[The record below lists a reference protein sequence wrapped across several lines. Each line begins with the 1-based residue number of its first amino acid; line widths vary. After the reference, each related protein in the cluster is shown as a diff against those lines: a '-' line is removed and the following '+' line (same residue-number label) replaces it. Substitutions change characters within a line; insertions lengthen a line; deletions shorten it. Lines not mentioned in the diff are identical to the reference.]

1 MMNAAKETFD
11 MDAGDLEIFT
21 AVAESGGISKAALI
35 LNTVQSNVTQ
45 RIRLLEDELGVPL
58 FHRHSRGVTLTGA
71 GTRLVPYAERIGHLI
86 CEAKEALK
94 DGPNPGGKIR
104 IGALET
110 ATAVRLPPLL
120 SIFAKSFPGVDIDI
134 KTGTSAELTEKLL
147 SYKLDAAFVAG
158 PVDHPEVSTISLLKE
173 ELVLATA
180 PEVKSFQEL
189 IDTVGPAPIKVVVFR
204 SSCSYRTRFESLL
217 ATRGLINVRSMEFGT
232 LDGIIGCVSAG
243 IGITFLPRA
252 VLAPYEA
259 AGRIALHKL
268 QGYQAD
274 VPTILIH
281 RSDTFMTT
289 ALRSFIAAACN
300 HFGAKKIKNIRRR

>member
-1 MMNAAKETFD
+1 MDSVKEKVD

-86 CEAKEALK
+86 CEAKEALR

-120 SIFAKSFPGVDIDI
+120 SMFAKSFPGVDIDI
-134 KTGTSAELTEKLL
+134 QTGTSAELTQKLL

-158 PVDHPEVSTISLLKE
+158 PVDHPEVSAIPLLKE

-180 PEVKSFQEL
+180 PGMKSFQEL
-189 IDTVGPAPIKVVVFR
+189 IDTTGSAPIKVVVFR
-204 SSCSYRTRFESLL
+204 SGCSYRTRFESLL
-217 ATRGLINVRSMEFGT
+217 AARGLINVRSMEFGT

-243 IGITFLPRA
+243 IGITFLPRV
-252 VLAPYEA
+252 VLTPYEA

-268 QGYQAD
+268 PGNQAE
-274 VPTILIH
+274 VPTVLIH
-281 RSDTFMTT
+281 RSDAFMTT
-289 ALRSFIAAACN
+289 ALRSFIATAGN
-300 HFGAKKIKNIRRR
+300 HLGAKKIQNPGPK